1 MSLGINNNNKIR
13 RSFMDLLETCRKCG
27 FELSGSCYENRKRR
41 VVEIDF
47 QNPKGEKVL

>member
-1 MSLGINNNNKIR
+1 
-13 RSFMDLLETCRKCG
+13 MDLLRDMQKVW

-47 QNPKGEKVL
+47 QNPRRKGLTEF